1 MMALTLVDSN
11 LALKDD
17 YGVLYAGENPTPGA
31 K

>member
-11 LALKDD
+11 LALNDD
-17 YGVLYAGENPTPGA
+17 YGVLYGRGKSHPGA